1 MGKILQLTNNSW
13 LIRAGSGAS
22 GLLFKTEADYLFMS
36 PTSRL
41 TFDDLAAVEKK
52 FGKLDTEHRV
62 EEEEVANIR
71 GYPVKHQGI
80 TVVSED
86 PALYT
91 TGGRVVF
98 AAGYW
103 GLKFTNGWTQAFCPK
118 KRTLEEYES
127 VGPFKNKLEML
138 NHLGNLNTAEALK
151 GNQ

>member
-1 MGKILQLTNNSW
+1 MGKILQLTANSW

-22 GLLFKTEADYLFMS
+22 GLLFKTDAEYLFMS
-36 PTSRL
+36 PSSRL
-41 TFDDLAAVEKK
+41 TFEDLKAVEKK
-52 FGKLDTEHRV
+52 FGKLDTENRV

-86 PALYT
+86 PAHYT
-91 TGGRVVF
+91 TGGKVIF

-118 KRTLEEYES
+118 VRTLSDYDH

-138 NHLGNLNTAEALK
+138 NHLSNLNTADALK
-151 GNQ
+151 ANK